1 MKMTFKTVLATTVL
15 LLVSANSFAY
25 CTDSS
30 RECVISA
37 TTAYLNGIV
46 AHDPANIPF
55 ADNVQRWENGVNT
68 AMNAEQLR
76 NSIKNDIGIKSV
88 KGIRDLKWYVDGS
101 DAIAFFVLD
110 AVIPGTNIYV
120 GTTHIFERF
129 HVENGLINEVE
140 STFCYSPGHTPEDGK
155 IQPPTKLS
163 IICKR
168 S

>member
-15 LLVSANSFAY
+15 SLVSANSFAF

-37 TTAYLNGIV
+37 ATAYLNGIV

-76 NSIKNDIGIKSV
+76 NSIKNDAGIKLV
-88 KGIRDLKWYVDGS
+88 KGIRDLKWYVDGE
-101 DAIAFFVLD
+101 DAIAFFVMD
-110 AVIPGTNIYV
+110 AAIGKSYV

-129 HVENGLINEVE
+129 HVENGLISEVE
-140 STFCYSPGHTPEDGK
+140 ATFCYSFTLTPEDGK

-163 IICKR
+163 FLCKR
-168 S
+168 G